1 MAHEGGVTLPPTCR
15 IRVPDSRGVAQ
26 PGSAPQWGCG
36 GREFESRRPDQI
48 WTMNFPG
55 RFRRLSLLVLAVALL
70 LSCSEA
76 EDPLALFKAGRYHQ
90 AHGRLQ
96 LLANQGSREAQYALA
111 TQYYLGLGT
120 RRNLPEAARWY
131 EEAAL
136 SGNAPAQVSLG
147 ILYLNGWGMKRDHAK
162 AFGWFQA
169 AADAG
174 NPRALHYLAVITDK
188 LTPNQMT
195 VSRDQVRARLR
206 QSRAR

>member
-1 MAHEGGVTLPPTCR
+1 
-15 IRVPDSRGVAQ
+15 
-26 PGSAPQWGCG
+26 
-36 GREFESRRPDQI
+36 
-48 WTMNFPG
+48 MNFPR
-55 RFRRLSLLVLAVALL
+55 RFKRPFLFALTLGLL
-70 LSCSEA
+70 LSCGA
-76 EDPLALFKAGRYHQ
+76 GQDPLALFKAGQHDQ
-90 AHGRLQ
+90 AHDGLQRL
-96 LLANQGSREAQYALA
+96 ATQGSSAAQNALA

-120 RRNLPEAARWY
+120 GRNLEEAARWF

-136 SGNAPAQVSLG
+136 SGNSPAQVSLG
-147 ILYLNGWGMKRDHAK
+147 ILYLNGWGLRRDHAK

-206 QSRAR
+206 QSRAQ